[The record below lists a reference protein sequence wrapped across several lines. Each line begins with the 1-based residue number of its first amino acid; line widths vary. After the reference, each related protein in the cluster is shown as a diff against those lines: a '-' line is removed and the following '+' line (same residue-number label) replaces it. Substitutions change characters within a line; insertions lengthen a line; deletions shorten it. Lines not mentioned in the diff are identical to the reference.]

1 MKKTILKYS
10 LLAFGIGIV
19 SGYLIMTFF
28 FPAIPE
34 KSECSVQTEVRMLL
48 ADQAYW
54 TRSYLISILSKLD
67 DTKETFERLV
77 QNEEKIGAMLASWYG
92 KEAGEQFTTF
102 LKEQM
107 DIAAQLVTKVQSNK
121 YSIMELKKM
130 SSQLHKNTEATA
142 CFLANL
148 NPHWSKAQILTFLNK
163 QLDLITDEARARMG
177 KKWNNEILV
186 FDKILD
192 HVAAFADYLAAGITK
207 QLGSKRMASC
217 PAT

>member
-1 MKKTILKYS
+1 MKNIVTKVG
-10 LLAFGIGIV
+10 LLTFGLGIV
-19 SGYLIMTFF
+19 TGYLMHVL
-28 FPAIPE
+28 FPQIPA
-34 KSECSVQTEVRMLL
+34 KSECSIQTEVRMLL

-67 DTKETFERLV
+67 DTQETFERLV
-77 QNEEKIGAMLASWYG
+77 QNEEKLGATIASWYG
-92 KEAGEQFTTF
+92 KEAGAQFTTF

-107 DIAAQLVTKVQSNK
+107 DIAAQLITKVQSNK
-121 YSIMELKKM
+121 YSIMELKKI

-148 NPHWSKAQILTFLNK
+148 NPHWSKTQVLAFLNK
-163 QLDLITDEARARMG
+163 QLDLVTDEARARMG
-177 KKWNNEILV
+177 KKWNDEIFV

-192 HVAAFADYLAAGITK
+192 HVAAFADYLAAGVTK